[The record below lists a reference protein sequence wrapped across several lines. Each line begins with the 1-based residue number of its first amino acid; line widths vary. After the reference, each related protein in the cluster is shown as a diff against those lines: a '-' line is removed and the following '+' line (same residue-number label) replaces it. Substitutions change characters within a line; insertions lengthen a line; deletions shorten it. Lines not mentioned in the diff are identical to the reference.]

1 MYSLAPS
8 HSLYVCLSLSFSPFR
23 TACIFLNT
31 TRENMAVWQKFY
43 IAVLLFLLVL
53 IWSQRLSIVVRHSL
67 HIYICGVYI
76 YKICHCVYAW
86 SRMMDSIGRLFFS
99 YWCFWRAK
107 YCRNYFSIFFHHFRD
122 IIGSLI
128 DHNSLKFIRYV
139 HIRLEKAINL
149 IFFLPTNKIKKEHS

>member
-1 MYSLAPS
+1 MHDPEWWIQLDG
-8 HSLYVCLSLSFSPFR
+8 F
-23 TACIFLNT
+23 
-31 TRENMAVWQKFY
+31 
-43 IAVLLFLLVL
+43 
-53 IWSQRLSIVVRHSL
+53 
-67 HIYICGVYI
+67 
-76 YKICHCVYAW
+76 
-86 SRMMDSIGRLFFS
+86 FFS

-149 IFFLPTNKIKKEHS
+149 IFFLPSNKIKKSTAKKRLR